1 MLDLLTSLVEE
12 ILGCKSHICS
22 RWLTAP
28 ISRIFSKRKIPAT
41 NIHLETPPVFTPATL
56 LVPTHCFTWTWVP
69 ASVQIE
75 YACECKVQ
83 VHGSECHWA
92 PELVQKWTTKTTSM
106 NKSDCLLLVRRQQ
119 HHDHMWIKFRSA
131 KENSPIILQYP
142 WVCVISKWFTMP
154 LNKSGYSSDHCL
166 QDEKRNSHR
175 AYRLACD
182 ITDQVFRTSM
192 VVILNGQ
199 CWAVSSPDSCTRLCA
214 REEMESNL
222 LPETLVACHQHSPCD
237 DNGTDFIILDI
248 MCRRCWILSNLG
260 H

>member
-1 MLDLLTSLVEE
+1 MLDLLRSLVEE

-22 RWLTAP
+22 RWLTPP
-28 ISRIFSKRKIPAT
+28 ISWIFSKRKIPAT

-69 ASVQIE
+69 ASMQIE

-92 PELVQKWTTKTTSM
+92 PELVQKWTTKLPVWIRVTVS
-106 NKSDCLLLVRRQQ
+106 CLYGGNNIMTICGSSLDQQ
-119 HHDHMWIKFRSA
+119 KRTHPSSCNTHESLCFQNDSQCLWTNQDTLQTIACKMKRDKFTWST
-131 KENSPIILQYP
+131 Y
-142 WVCVISKWFTMP
+142 
-154 LNKSGYSSDHCL
+154 
-166 QDEKRNSHR
+166 R
-175 AYRLACD
+175 AYQLACD

-214 REEMESNL
+214 LEEMESNL

-237 DNGTDFIILDI
+237 QPSI
-248 MCRRCWILSNLG
+248 
-260 H
+260 